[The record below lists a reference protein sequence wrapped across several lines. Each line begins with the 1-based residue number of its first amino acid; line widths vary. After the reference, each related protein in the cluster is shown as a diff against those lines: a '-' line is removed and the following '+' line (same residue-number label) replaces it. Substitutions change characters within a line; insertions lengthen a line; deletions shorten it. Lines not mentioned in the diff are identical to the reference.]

1 MILMILMDA
10 QFWQPLA
17 QPNPTW
23 SPTESILAP
32 TSDHVKWLVICEHGT
47 GKINQEP
54 RHTQSSPGC
63 WWSQRGDW
71 GLLVIRCSKHTCRPS
86 ELTKGSLRA
95 PTALSEEQGSE
106 GGGSREPHAC
116 TSWSLWA
123 IPPKSRLQHTRYEP
137 GLSTS
142 LCLWDS
148 FVLFLYFLYILL
160 HLCIWKLIYIYDLTW
175 KPH

>member
-95 PTALSEEQGSE
+95 PL
-106 GGGSREPHAC
+106 RC
-116 TSWSLWA
+116 L
-123 IPPKSRLQHTRYEP
+123 KSRVLRVVEAGSHTPVPHGLCEQFPQNHGFSTPDMSLVCPLPFVYE
-137 GLSTS
+137 TV
-142 LCLWDS
+142 S
-148 FVLFLYFLYILL
+148 FCF
-160 HLCIWKLIYIYDLTW
+160 CISFIFCFICVYEN
-175 KPH
+175 